1 MSADKDSRSLSEKRN
16 LLRKLQE
23 NYRRLRA
30 HAVLTTDNIEELNE
44 DQDTQVEEQWEFIH
58 TYPKRLRRQ
67 GAKKTQS
74 EDLLDRKI
82 ESYRSRVK
90 RISVQL
96 LTAAA
101 ASKSQ
106 LNRHKAGLPSG
117 SDWESENDDT
127 ALAKAVVSVMKAGP
141 ALTKAEAIREASYQ
155 VKLDIEENIYDTSCW
170 DSFLPV
176 GDIDSQLLMDDAVAP
191 KFKNPRDSTSVGLWT
206 WEEQEESFPVLDSVF
221 KMQRKDESEVGD
233 LGKKTEEAKSSPET
247 SSPEADI
254 TTLLSIARQRG
265 FELLD
270 GDPNY
275 EYSRLPQNLPAK
287 LSDEEMRRGPLP
299 ALPQIPLASADGRG
313 VNTAGQPTQ
322 PIEPVSYAYIANFDK
337 VAQAEPLP
345 VAHYHY
351 PVDSPTVSA
360 FRFSDGRQVS
370 DIVKPGP
377 LHEPHQV
384 RSGREIVDY
393 GRQVEAESSTLK
405 KPYDLKEDSL
415 LRRRER
421 LRKQAEDFLSGRTAK
436 DRAPSLRGGRSRG
449 PRSPQND
456 QASLVQQS
464 SMGPFWHYH
473 NVNDSESHLHSD
485 KMKTSNVF

>member
-1 MSADKDSRSLSEKRN
+1 M
-16 LLRKLQE
+16 
-23 NYRRLRA
+23 RRR
-30 HAVLTTDNIEELNE
+30 
-44 DQDTQVEEQWEFIH
+44 
-58 TYPKRLRRQ
+58 

-82 ESYRSRVK
+82 ASYQSRVK

-117 SDWESENDDT
+117 SDWESEDDDS
-127 ALAKAVVSVMKAGP
+127 ALAKAVVSVMKTGP

-155 VKLDIEENIYDTSCW
+155 MKLDIEENIYDTSCW

-176 GDIDSQLLMDDAVAP
+176 GDIDSQLLMDDAVGS
-191 KFKNPRDSTSVGLWT
+191 KFKNPQDSTPVGLWT
-206 WEEQEESFPVLDSVF
+206 EQEESYPVLDSVF
-221 KMQRKDESEVGD
+221 KMRRKDESEVGD
-233 LGKKTEEAKSSPET
+233 LGKKAEEEKSSPET
-247 SSPEADI
+247 SSLGADI

-270 GDPNY
+270 GDHMYY
-275 EYSRLPQNLPAK
+275 EYSRLPQNLPVR
-287 LSDEEMRRGPLP
+287 LSDEEKRRGPLP
-299 ALPQIPLASADGRG
+299 ALPQIPLASADGRE
-313 VNTAGQPTQ
+313 VITAGQPTQ
-322 PIEPVSYAYIANFDK
+322 PIEPKTYAYIANFDK

-345 VAHYHY
+345 VAYYHY

-360 FRFSDGRQVS
+360 FRFSDGGQVS
-370 DIVKPGP
+370 DI
-377 LHEPHQV
+377 EPHQV
-384 RSGREIVDY
+384 RGSQEIVDY
-393 GRQVEAESSTLK
+393 GRQVEAESNTLK
-405 KPYDLKEDSL
+405 KPYDLKEDSM

-421 LRKQAEDFLSGRTAK
+421 LRKQAEGFLSGRTAK
-436 DRAPSLRGGRSRG
+436 VRAPSLRGGRSRG
-449 PRSPQND
+449 PRPPQND
-456 QASLVQQS
+456 QASPVQQS